1 MENKEIVKYKGD
13 LIKSVGNAINI
24 STKLLNIDFRK
35 INAIY
40 FDDHKIYISGMSAH
54 LKKHF
59 PNLIMKTFT
68 HSEPALQCIDKF
80 FKNGTKIDLIITGF
94 NQIGDINGYEFA
106 NIIRKKEKDIEKRAV
121 ILLVTMYNEEYP
133 IIAKGL
139 KEKTFDKYFT
149 KAVGEEIIIEIKNL
163 VK

>member
-1 MENKEIVKYKGD
+1 MENKEIIKYEGG

-40 FDDHKIYISGMSAH
+40 FDDHKIYISGMSTH
-54 LKKHF
+54 LKKYF
-59 PNLIMKTFT
+59 PNLILKTFT

-80 FKNGTKIDLIITGF
+80 FKDGTNVDLIITGF

-106 NIIRKKEKDIEKRAV
+106 NIIRKKEKIYKKKTV

-133 IIAKGL
+133 VIAKGL

-149 KAVGEEIIIEIKNL
+149 KATGEEIINEIKNL